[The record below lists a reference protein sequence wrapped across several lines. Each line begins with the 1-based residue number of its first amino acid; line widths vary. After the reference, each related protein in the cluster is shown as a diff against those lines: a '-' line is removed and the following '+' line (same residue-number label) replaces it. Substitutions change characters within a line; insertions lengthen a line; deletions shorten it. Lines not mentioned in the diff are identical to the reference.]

1 MRFKRT
7 DNDRPME
14 VQLEQTAEL
23 PAGVYHLEAVA
34 YAKGRG
40 VFVYARSGQPANV
53 MDVATEVPM
62 DDPDGNG
69 NLKSLPCDSLLQMAY
84 FSELLDGNRW
94 DDETDEHKRGWSRVR
109 SASFTHA
116 GGTLIY
122 GISNQAGLIGRQHN
136 ERPVNGFG
144 LLDLRMVP
152 DSLAR

>member
-1 MRFKRT
+1 M
-7 DNDRPME
+7 
-14 VQLEQTAEL
+14 
-23 PAGVYHLEAVA
+23 A

-116 GGTLIY
+116 GCTLTY

-144 LLDLRMVP
+144 LLDLRVVP
-152 DSLAR
+152 DSVVPHSLAR